1 EEDALSHDYPVP
13 PGFRLAVD
21 ALPDDPAHPETL
33 GSQEADEVDAGRTNV
48 GWTPQK
54 DKNGDFVYDDEEALK
69 TIPATEKPESL
80 TKNAAGASILTVIN
94 GQKDPLHL
102 NHFAYA
108 SARFDDTKFACAE
121 RSRAGFYRNPEQPYL
136 EIDLSQAYFDGS
148 STGGYSWTGDFRIDT
163 NNSRMMKYQLRLTN
177 MSADRLAEVGIK
189 DDVDTASNP
198 DMSIMFPFV
207 EDLPTDAADFH
218 YVPWAEV
225 DENHPLSEAYR
236 TDKGEDGSPAANLN
250 DSDIMWTYHIE
261 DENASFR
268 VDGVSMDSP
277 FIGGD
282 IAQKDQLGPNLLQ
295 DRKYMAWNFSGVL
308 MPGQTV
314 VLDVMMP
321 VRGGQGSST
330 ISSSLLDCI
339 GYVHKDGRFRPYV
352 PEVQDSVNGIVG
364 WITDTRDANLDGDIN
379 QTLLDIQLEALSFKD
394 NPTIEQTKVSSSD
407 LASYYDGTF
416 GGPVPVPEGTGY
428 EYQAR
433 LSNRHNAG
441 SAGLYERTVIYDVL
455 PHEGDARVTPSSTGE
470 RVARDSQWNGW
481 LKSFDDIELR
491 TYTPSD
497 GVDPERYDVLD
508 ENGCDIWVGPFARD
522 GQGGFVPLGVD
533 SLPAT
538 DGLKD
543 EKAIKEWVTAR
554 YADPSILEGEH
565 FVRLSEMKA
574 YAAAHPEREEALLK
588 GVRAIWAQ
596 AKGAVE
602 PPASGRIELVY
613 QMRAPLNL
621 PVFAGDV
628 SQSGSDADAARGL
641 DETAAAA
648 ELGAQQDDER
658 ATAPADAGSPWAGEV
673 QWNTFLRK
681 VGNEDSGKVLH
692 IGENGKAGAYV
703 NAPSGRG
710 YIGDYVWHDA
720 DWNGVA
726 DDTANGA
733 DDYRASANG
742 RRLLAG
748 VDPAT
753 GERFTSGE
761 KLVDLDYDGVAD
773 DPGIDGVKV
782 ELLNEYEQPVNRDGQ
797 AVKFVEGI
805 GQAGEGLWVQCDPV
819 TGDPLLND
827 QGSYIVAP
835 AGGPYVY
842 TTEQDYYGNAGYF
855 VFSNLAPTGSQQS
868 PGAPATPKYRLRY
881 TFPEQY
887 RNYALTKLE
896 TGSGLEEGAAPVG
909 VQPRRIAADDGSC
922 AQLVAVTEPFEVKA
936 LDEADPHAYDD
947 AAASYDV
954 GVALPVR
961 LGGLTWRDD
970 MLAQAGPDG
979 SLASEPVD
987 GWVDEQR
994 PDAEGE
1000 AGADEARLA
1009 NMRVSMHE
1017 YDPAT
1022 DTVDAEVALD
1032 ADGAPAEA
1040 VTGDDGAFSF
1050 AMPAS
1055 RTYVAKAENLNEGDD
1070 PDAAGGR
1077 FLKPTPYLHANDP
1090 LSGKTDNDIAALH
1103 GEFAT
1108 APFDSQP
1115 PIEPAA
1121 QQGGMDRPVYA
1132 TDGDRASGYAMR
1144 DALAF
1149 GFVDSAKGFV
1159 GDTVFEDANRDGVR
1173 QLDEPGIA
1181 GVEVT
1186 LEQYW
1191 WNEDAA
1197 EGAGAWE
1204 LDPDE
1209 PVRTVET

>member
-1 EEDALSHDYPVP
+1 
-13 PGFRLAVD
+13 
-21 ALPDDPAHPETL
+21 
-33 GSQEADEVDAGRTNV
+33 
-48 GWTPQK
+48 
-54 DKNGDFVYDDEEALK
+54 
-69 TIPATEKPESL
+69 
-80 TKNAAGASILTVIN
+80 
-94 GQKDPLHL
+94 
-102 NHFAYA
+102 
-108 SARFDDTKFACAE
+108 
-121 RSRAGFYRNPEQPYL
+121 
-136 EIDLSQAYFDGS
+136 
-148 STGGYSWTGDFRIDT
+148 
-163 NNSRMMKYQLRLTN
+163 
-177 MSADRLAEVGIK
+177 
-189 DDVDTASNP
+189 
-198 DMSIMFPFV
+198 
-207 EDLPTDAADFH
+207 
-218 YVPWAEV
+218 
-225 DENHPLSEAYR
+225 
-236 TDKGEDGSPAANLN
+236 
-250 DSDIMWTYHIE
+250 
-261 DENASFR
+261 
-268 VDGVSMDSP
+268 
-277 FIGGD
+277 
-282 IAQKDQLGPNLLQ
+282 
-295 DRKYMAWNFSGVL
+295 MAWNFSGVL

-855 VFSNLAPTGSQQS
+855 VFSN
-868 PGAPATPKYRLRY
+868 PGPHR
-881 TFPEQY
+881 F
-887 RNYALTKLE
+887 
-896 TGSGLEEGAAPVG
+896 AAK
-909 VQPRRIAADDGSC
+909 PRR
-922 AQLVAVTEPFEVKA
+922 P
-936 LDEADPHAYDD
+936 
-947 AAASYDV
+947 
-954 GVALPVR
+954 R
-961 LGGLTWRDD
+961 
-970 MLAQAGPDG
+970 
-979 SLASEPVD
+979 
-987 GWVDEQR
+987 
-994 PDAEGE
+994 DAEIPP
-1000 AGADEARLA
+1000 ALYLPRAVSQLRADEARDGVGPRRRRRVCGRAAPPHCGRRRLVRAACRGDQAVRGEGARRGRSARIRRRGRIVRRGRRPACASRRPDLA
-1009 NMRVSMHE
+1009 RRYACAGRARRIACVRARRRMGRRAAPRCRRRSGRRR
-1017 YDPAT
+1017 
-1022 DTVDAEVALD
+1022 
-1032 ADGAPAEA
+1032 GAP
-1040 VTGDDGAFSF
+1040 G
-1050 AMPAS
+1050 
-1055 RTYVAKAENLNEGDD
+1055 K
-1070 PDAAGGR
+1070 
-1077 FLKPTPYLHANDP
+1077 HAREH
-1090 LSGKTDNDIAALH
+1090 A
-1103 GEFAT
+1103 
-1108 APFDSQP
+1108 
-1115 PIEPAA
+1115 
-1121 QQGGMDRPVYA
+1121 
-1132 TDGDRASGYAMR
+1132 
-1144 DALAF
+1144 
-1149 GFVDSAKGFV
+1149 
-1159 GDTVFEDANRDGVR
+1159 
-1173 QLDEPGIA
+1173 
-1181 GVEVT
+1181 
-1186 LEQYW
+1186 
-1191 WNEDAA
+1191 
-1197 EGAGAWE
+1197 
-1204 LDPDE
+1204 
-1209 PVRTVET
+1209 